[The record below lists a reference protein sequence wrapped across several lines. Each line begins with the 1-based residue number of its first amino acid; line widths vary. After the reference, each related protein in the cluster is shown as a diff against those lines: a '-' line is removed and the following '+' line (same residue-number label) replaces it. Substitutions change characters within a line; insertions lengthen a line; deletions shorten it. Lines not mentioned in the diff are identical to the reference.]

1 MSTELPLARAYHWES
16 LRPQEVL
23 LTQPIHGVAHDFT
36 WAQTM
41 DEARRMANHLIAQN
55 WPPGSHIVIYSKNC
69 CWWIMAELAI
79 WMAGHVTVPIYASLT
94 GHAARQLFEHCEPVA
109 CFLGALDTAEP
120 PEAAIPG
127 NIYLIRF
134 PNAAHS
140 TAASWEEILR
150 GTEPLA
156 VNPQR
161 QPDDI
166 ATIIYTS
173 GTTGSPKGAMH
184 RFSAFPHLAET
195 VAQVSGETRQ
205 RALSYLPLAHIAERG
220 LAETTAL
227 YFSWHLFF
235 NESVAT
241 FLTDL
246 KRARPTVFFSVPR
259 LYAKFQQKVF
269 EKISRERLE
278 RLQRISLMK
287 TLAGKYIIRGM
298 GLGETLFAASGSAA
312 LPPDLLA
319 WFRSLGLP
327 LTEGYG
333 TTETGITHTAPNG
346 ESRPGY
352 AGKEGPRVETRISDN
367 GEILVR
373 SPMNMVGYYK
383 NSEATHQVFTEDG
396 FIRTGDLG
404 QRSADG
410 WLKIT
415 GRIKEQFKTAKGKYV
430 SPAAL
435 ENLLAV
441 HPAVENCLVLGSG
454 LAAPCAI
461 VVLTHEAW
469 QQASSEAGRAALG
482 KSFEQL
488 LESVNEQVESH
499 EHLAFVALVNNNWT
513 IENGFIT
520 PTLKLK
526 RGALEAFYASRLP
539 GWMERG
545 AHVLWP

>member
-1 MSTELPLARAYHWES
+1 MRTELPLARAYHWES
-16 LRPQEVL
+16 ARPQEVL
-23 LTQPIHGVAHDFT
+23 LTQPINGVAHDFT

-41 DEARRMANHLIAQN
+41 QEARCMANHLIGKN
-55 WPPGSHIVIYSKNC
+55 WAPGSHIVIYSKNC

-79 WMAGHVTVPIYASLT
+79 WMAGHTTVPIYASLT
-94 GHAARQLFEHCEPVA
+94 GHSARQLFEHCEPVA
-109 CFLGALDTAEP
+109 CFVGALDTAEP
-120 PEAAIPG
+120 PEGAIPA

-134 PNAAHS
+134 PSAVTSN
-140 TAASWEEILR
+140 TASWKEIV
-150 GTEPLA
+150 GSTEPLA
-156 VNPQR
+156 ANPER
-161 QPDDI
+161 RPDEI

-184 RFSAFPHLAET
+184 RFSAFPYLAET

-235 NESVAT
+235 NESIAT

-246 KRARPTVFFSVPR
+246 KRARPTAFFSVPR
-259 LYAKFQQKVF
+259 LYIKFQQKVF
-269 EKISRERLE
+269 ERISREKLA
-278 RLQRISLMK
+278 RLQRVSLMK
-287 TLAGKYIIRGM
+287 TLAGKYILHGM

-312 LPPDLLA
+312 LPAELLT

-333 TTETGITHTAPNG
+333 TTETGITHTAPDG

-352 AGKEGPRVETRISDN
+352 VGKEGPSVETRISNN

-373 SPMNMVGYYK
+373 SPMNMAGYYK
-383 NSEATHQVFTEDG
+383 NSEATRQILTEDG

-410 WLKIT
+410 WLRIT

-430 SPAAL
+430 SPAPL

-441 HPAVENCLVLGSG
+441 HSAIENCLVLGSG

-461 VVLTHEAW
+461 AVLTRDAY
-469 QQASSEAGRAALG
+469 QQASTESGRAALG
-482 KSFEQL
+482 KSFEDL
-488 LESVNEQVESH
+488 LESVNGKVESQ
-499 EHLAFVALVNNNWT
+499 EHLAFIALVKDHWT

-526 RGALEAFYASRLP
+526 RSALEAFYASFLP
-539 GWMERG
+539 AWMDLHTR
-545 AHVLWP
+545 VIWP